1 VTSVGA
7 MGGRLDWLLTDF
19 VRGTPGVLC
28 ALVVSSDGL
37 RLATSERMGN
47 RLADQL
53 AAATSGL
60 VSLARGAARSLGAGP
75 VEQTI
80 VEMAGGYL
88 FLSSISEGSSLA
100 VFAGQDCDMG
110 MVGYQITMLAAGV
123 GHALT
128 PATRAGSGG
137 AAS

>member
-1 VTSVGA
+1 MTPAGA
-7 MGGRLDWLLTDF
+7 AGGRLDWLLTDF
-19 VRGTPGVLC
+19 VGGTPEVVH
-28 ALVVSSDGL
+28 ALVVSGDGL
-37 RLATSERMGN
+37 PLAASDRVGR

-80 VEMAGGYL
+80 IEMAGGYL
-88 FLSSISEGSSLA
+88 FLSAISEGSSLA
-100 VFAGQDCDMG
+100 VFAGPDCDMG
-110 MVGYQITMLAAGV
+110 MVGYQITMLAAQV

-128 PATRAGSGG
+128 PASRAGSGG
-137 AAS
+137 VAS

>member
-1 VTSVGA
+1 MTPAGA
-7 MGGRLDWLLTDF
+7 LGGQLDWLLTDF
-19 VRGTPGVLC
+19 ARATPGVLH
-28 ALVVSSDGL
+28 ALVVSGDGL
-37 RLATSERMGN
+37 RLATSDKVVT

-60 VSLARGAARSLGAGP
+60 ASLARGTARSLGAGP

-100 VFAGQDCDMG
+100 VFTDRGCDMG
-110 MVGYQITMLAAGV
+110 LVGYEITMLAARV

-128 PATRAGSGG
+128 PASRAGSGG
-137 AAS
+137 VAS

>member
-1 VTSVGA
+1 MTSVGA
-7 MGGRLDWLLTDF
+7 VGGRLDWLLTDF
-19 VRGTPGVLC
+19 VRGTPGVMH
-28 ALVVSSDGL
+28 ALVVSGDGL
-37 RLATSERMGN
+37 RLAVSERVGS

-60 VSLARGAARSLGAGP
+60 VSLARGAARSLDAGP

-88 FLSSISEGSSLA
+88 FLSAISEGSSLA
-100 VFAGQDCDMG
+100 VVAGPDCDMG
-110 MVGYQITMLAAGV
+110 MVGYQITMLAAQV

-128 PATRAGSGG
+128 PASRAGSGEV
-137 AAS
+137 AS